1 MAYSTSFARAV
12 ECAAWFQDGELGRA
26 SQAGSTVTCSS
37 SWGAGGGRSPQKQL
51 QQSRMRN
58 LQADR
63 LGLAFSPESLRR
75 SAFSNNKFQ
84 PGSCS
89 RKERPGSGCGPVA
102 LIGGFSGAFWDG
114 ADSESTAD
122 EHVAAKKGASCTET
136 SVLLSLIQ
144 DIEPLDVSHIS
155 KDASP
160 DSMDA
165 MKRTITGILG
175 LMPSDQFQ
183 VTIEAFREPLA
194 KLLVSSMMT
203 GYTLRNAEYRLSL
216 QRSLDLSDEEGATVD
231 GLPLPTLSVGTEDPL
246 QGSVTSMELA
256 DTVEQMQFTAA
267 GTSGFLEE
275 GVREEELDSLDCLGP
290 VSPEVAKY
298 IQQLQSKLLSTQK
311 DLDDCKHSLTAL
323 EMEGMVGEEQNDLL
337 DYLRSLEPD
346 KVAELSQPTSSEVE
360 DVIRLVINSLLE
372 TLCVANQ
379 PLQMPEFGNGA
390 SSSISSPWEEDG
402 VAPELLANIPVH
414 LESTMTATRDYFA
427 RLLFWCML
435 LGHHM
440 RGLEYRL
447 ELSRT
452 LSLSGDTELRLEEER
467 YD

>member
-1 MAYSTSFARAV
+1 
-12 ECAAWFQDGELGRA
+12 L
-26 SQAGSTVTCSS
+26 
-37 SWGAGGGRSPQKQL
+37 
-51 QQSRMRN
+51 
-58 LQADR
+58 DR
-63 LGLAFSPESLRR
+63 LGFDLSHEEFGRSSLHNFHPKV
-75 SAFSNNKFQ
+75 S
-84 PGSCS
+84 S
-89 RKERPGSGCGPVA
+89 RKDRPCGGPVA
-102 LIGGFSGAFWDG
+102 LLGGFSGAFWDG
-114 ADSESTAD
+114 AADSESTGR
-122 EHVAAKKGASCTET
+122 EHVAAKDGASTEET
-136 SVLLSLIQ
+136 SILLSLMQ

-155 KDASP
+155 QDASA

-183 VTIEAFREPLA
+183 VTIEAFRKPLA

-216 QRSLDLSDEEGATVD
+216 QRSLDLSDEEGAMVD
-231 GLPLPTLSVGTEDPL
+231 GLPVPTVGVDKEDTL
-246 QGSVTSMELA
+246 RGRATSMESLV
-256 DTVEQMQFTAA
+256 TVEPIEFQSAA
-267 GTSGFLEE
+267 TSEFLEDTLDTK
-275 GVREEELDSLDCLGP
+275 ELKSAECLGP
-290 VSPEVAKY
+290 VSSEVANY
-298 IQQLQSKLLSTQK
+298 IQQLQEKLLLTQK
-311 DLDDCKHSLTAL
+311 DLADCQQALTAM
-323 EMEGMVGEEQNDLL
+323 EMEGMVGEEQNNLL

-346 KVAELSQPTSSEVE
+346 KVAELSQPTSPEVE
-360 DVIRLVINSLLE
+360 DVIRLVINSLLD
-372 TLCVANQ
+372 TLCLAKQ
-379 PLQMPEFGNGA
+379 PSEISQVGNGA
-390 SSSISSPWEEDG
+390 SSSITSSWEEDG
-402 VAPELLANIPVH
+402 VAPELLANVPLP